1 MIKDYPEKETESVS
15 RIVQRADL
23 FDLKVARIDNLKKQK
38 DVAAARLK
46 SERDRQK
53 ITRAQ
58 HAIADL
64 SKPS

>member
-1 MIKDYPEKETESVS
+1 MRFLEFASKVIKPLTPD
-15 RIVQRADL
+15 Q
-23 FDLKVARIDNLKKQK
+23 ARIDNLKKQK

-46 SERDRQK
+46 SERNRQK

-64 SKPS
+64 TKQNQAGT